1 MTVQRA
7 QKYGIGFVLY
17 KSFQGSRYRGV
28 IEAFDSNEGFYKIKY
43 NDGDEEEL
51 DERDIDVLLRQK
63 AKLLPPIPP
72 STPIPPMSWS
82 KGQMLHSLLSF
93 EHPEVPPMPLSKG
106 HPKALP
112 QYLPLVGQVKTS
124 HFPISSRPL
133 PARIPSTLHKALPN
147 RHNKNYSEPV
157 KTSLPCVERSAAP
170 SPQKLSAAEK
180 RNQQRYLQRNHDD
193 QQLSGKFLPTNIA
206 DDDDRNTPPSWLLD
220 YETNGRNEKTIGEI
234 HAETRP

>member
-1 MTVQRA
+1 M
-7 QKYGIGFVLY
+7 
-17 KSFQGSRYRGV
+17 
-28 IEAFDSNEGFYKIKY
+28 
-43 NDGDEEEL
+43 
-51 DERDIDVLLRQK
+51 
-63 AKLLPPIPP
+63 
-72 STPIPPMSWS
+72 
-82 KGQMLHSLLSF
+82 
-93 EHPEVPPMPLSKG
+93 
-106 HPKALP
+106 
-112 QYLPLVGQVKTS
+112 
-124 HFPISSRPL
+124 
-133 PARIPSTLHKALPN
+133 PSTLHKALPN

-193 QQLSGKFLPTNIA
+193 QQLSGKFLHTNIA